1 MALSVYVG
9 RAGTGKTHAC
19 FEYIKQVIENNPG
32 EPILYIVPEP
42 ATYTIE
48 RSLAEFMPN
57 GGFTTVRVVG
67 FNRLVY
73 QVFQSVGMVRET
85 GLSDIGQKLLLRL
98 IMKREQGKLELLGQ
112 SAKQP
117 HFADVLQGLL
127 SECNSFRVSAD
138 DLKVGADKVGSMVLQ
153 RKLQELAHIMES
165 YENLVSTTGI
175 NTSNRI
181 EELIDVLPKSPLLH
195 KAHVIVDGF
204 HWFTPLQM
212 ELLYTLFDLAK
223 DSILTITLQPELAN
237 LQVPPQKLRL
247 FGRPHSVFADV
258 SERYGSN
265 LTVRTFDA
273 NQRFK
278 DPLLESLANRYFNS
292 PIKQNSVK
300 TTLPVTVAYNRARE
314 ADAVCRQ
321 ILEAMEK
328 PNRRWRDIT
337 IMLRESETYGD
348 ILEKTLKRYEIPFF
362 SDRRRPMVSHPLGEF
377 LLGLLAVVRRNFDHD
392 AIFRLLKTDFW
403 PLSRSTVDELENYC
417 LEFGIRDFMWL
428 KDSWPYERK
437 NRFDSSDDDDTY
449 DEKIADEIEA
459 VADVNATDMS
469 NVDVALTEGLATGT
483 KNTDA
488 VKDAATTVLAPDNI
502 IPAELMEAHTETA
515 RRLRVNA
522 AHDFIMGHLR
532 AFWEFAKEEHTG
544 YEWCEQLFNLM
555 TKAGVPARL
564 AQWAAD
570 AETVGDA
577 ENAAAHEQMYK
588 RVIALFDEIMT
599 LKLPDTMTTAEI
611 SLLLEEGLSEVSYS
625 LVPPSLDHVMVT
637 TVERGYTHESDI
649 VFLMGLNDGV
659 FPQHMGDEGLL
670 KDTEREVLKKAGIT
684 LAEGA
689 LVRAFN
695 ENFLLYL
702 ACTRG
707 REELHVSYA
716 SSDEEG
722 AAMESALAIRR
733 WQQLGYMA
741 GTKSAPLTIP
751 DGQEPAYIWRPLQS
765 LSLLAGQMG
774 TVVQDGDLAP
784 IWRSIYDWSLEGQY
798 RDALRI
804 ATRGVADNNDVPV
817 VSKEVVQALLFNKD
831 ALTGSVTRLEK
842 YQQCP
847 FAFYARYGLKL
858 EERPVKQFGAPE
870 IGIFLH
876 ESLRAL
882 GMQLLKGQRQWRD
895 INPDEEVALCEAV
908 VADISKEL
916 QLGEEGDVYETVLRD
931 RLEKTLKRTVNRLSD
946 WSQKSQFDTRYLE
959 KSFGGYGGSDQ
970 WPAVQISLGNESY
983 IQLIGQLDRVD
994 EWQGEDGKTYGLVV
1008 DYKSGH
1014 AEVTA
1019 ADVYYGLK
1027 LQLVTYLLALE
1038 RAQRSDKIEPAALVY
1053 TYVKNPRISK
1063 SDMLTEDMAADL
1075 VKNDTGLKND
1085 GYFTDNVELLTK
1097 LDETVAS
1104 GKSTPYVPIRIT
1116 GKGLIH
1122 GQDKKK
1128 TKSDNE
1134 FKVLTNYAEKVMSKA
1149 GKHILAGHF
1158 PISPFNL
1165 NKYIPCSYCQYQA
1178 LCRFENTRNN
1188 YRYIERMKEEDVLA
1202 KMAKGDD
1209 VYEVDRRPT
1218 SGD

>member
-67 FNRLVY
+67 FNRLAY

-98 IMKREQGKLELLGQ
+98 IMKREQGQLELLGQ

-127 SECNSFRVSAD
+127 SECNSFRVDAA
-138 DLKVGADKVGSMVLQ
+138 DLKEGAKKVDSMVLQ
-153 RKLQELAHIMES
+153 RKLQELSHIMES
-165 YENLVSTTGI
+165 YENLVATTGI

-181 EELIDVLPKSPLLH
+181 EELIEVLPKSPLLRN
-195 KAHVIVDGF
+195 AHVIVDGF

-223 DSILTITLQPELAN
+223 DSILTITLPPELAK

-258 SERYGSN
+258 AKRYGSQ
-265 LTVRTFDA
+265 LMTRTFDT

-278 DPLLESLANRYFNS
+278 APVLENLANRYFNS
-292 PIKQNSVK
+292 PIKQNGTDK
-300 TTLPVTVAYNRARE
+300 TLPVTVAYNRARE
-314 ADAVCRQ
+314 ADAVCRG
-321 ILEAMEK
+321 ILTAMEA

-377 LLGLLAVVRRNFDHD
+377 LLGLLEVVRRNFDHD

-403 PLSRSTVDELENYC
+403 PLTRATVDELENYC
-417 LEFGIRDFMWL
+417 LEFGIREFMWL

-459 VADVNATDMS
+459 AGDADADTTNIATDGS
-469 NVDVALTEGLATGT
+469 LATD
-483 KNTDA
+483 KEIA
-488 VKDAATTVLAPDNI
+488 DAAATSGTTNV
-502 IPAELMEAHTETA
+502 IPTELMEAHTEIA

-522 AHDFIMGHLR
+522 AHDFIMDHLR
-532 AFWEFAKEEHTG
+532 PFWEFAKTEHNG
-544 YEWCEQLFNLM
+544 YEWCEYLFSLM
-555 TKAGVPARL
+555 TNVGVPDRL

-570 AETVGDA
+570 AEASGDA

-588 RVIALFDEIMT
+588 RVIALFDEIMA
-599 LKLPDTMTTAEI
+599 LNLPDTMTTAEI
-611 SLLLEEGLSEVSYS
+611 SLLLEEGLEEVSYS

-637 TVERGYTHESDI
+637 TVERGYTHESDV
-649 VFLMGLNDGV
+649 VFVMGLNEGV

-670 KDTEREVLKKAGIT
+670 KDTEREALKSAGVT

-716 SSDEEG
+716 GSDEEG
-722 AAMESALAIRR
+722 GALESALAIKR
-733 WQQLGYMA
+733 WQQLGYSD
-741 GTKSAPLTIP
+741 GVKGAPLTIP
-751 DGQEPAYIWRPLQS
+751 DGQEPSYIWRPLQS

-774 TVVQDGDLAP
+774 TVAQDGDLAP
-784 IWRSIYDWSLEGQY
+784 IWRSVYDWSLEGPY
-798 RDALRI
+798 REALRM
-804 ATRGVADNNDVPV
+804 ATRGVMDSNDVPV
-817 VSKEVVQALLFNKD
+817 VDKDVVQALLFRNE
-831 ALTGSVTRLEK
+831 ALSGSVTRLEK

-847 FAFYARYGLKL
+847 FSFYARYGLKL
-858 EERPVKQFGAPE
+858 EDRPVKQFGAPE

-882 GMQLLKGQRQWRD
+882 GMQLLKEQRQWRD
-895 INPDEEVALCEAV
+895 IKPDEEAALCEAV

-916 QLGEEGDVYETVLRD
+916 QLGEEGDVYETVLQD

-946 WSQKSQFDTRYLE
+946 WSQKSQFNTRYLE
-959 KSFGGYGGSDQ
+959 KSFGGHGGSGQ
-970 WPAVQISLGNESY
+970 WPAVQIPLGNESY

-994 EWQGEDGKTYGLVV
+994 EWRGEDGKTYGLVV

-1014 AEVTA
+1014 AEVNAT
-1019 ADVYYGLK
+1019 DVYYGLK

-1038 RAQRSDKIEPAALVY
+1038 RAQRSDQIAPAALVY

-1063 SDMLTEDMAADL
+1063 SELMTEATAADL
-1075 VKNDTGLKND
+1075 VKSDTALKND

-1097 LDETVAS
+1097 VDETVIN

-1116 GKGLIH
+1116 GSGTSIH

-1128 TKSDNE
+1128 TKSVAE
-1134 FKVLTNYAEKVMSKA
+1134 FGTLTNYASKVMSKA
-1149 GKHILAGHF
+1149 GQHILAGHF
-1158 PISPFNL
+1158 PISPFNM
-1165 NKYIPCSYCQYQA
+1165 NKYIPCTYCRYQA

-1188 YRYIERMKEEDVLA
+1188 YRYIEKMKEDDVLA